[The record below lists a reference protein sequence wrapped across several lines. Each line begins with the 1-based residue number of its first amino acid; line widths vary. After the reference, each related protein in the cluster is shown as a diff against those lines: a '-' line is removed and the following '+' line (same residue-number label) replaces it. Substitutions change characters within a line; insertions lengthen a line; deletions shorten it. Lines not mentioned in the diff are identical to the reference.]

1 MGEVFLSVAGR
12 NVITARLESD
22 KVHGRSWGGKPVLY
36 LGMQLQLLPAGEQRQ
51 INYILVR
58 LGGRLQTQAL
68 GEFASFE
75 VEPLALVPNAQPFFR
90 QQDILVPLDRL
101 RVEHFEK
108 ARAGNDARFQVGI
121 TALVSSSGEPK
132 FEVAHPSSGQLEVIV
147 PRSLWIDNVLSHW
160 NLSKTKVIEI
170 TFSDGATGEK
180 FRNAYVRVEQAEKQ
194 FASGEYKQT
203 LTTLRMAF
211 EGLAKES
218 GFPSAGK
225 DFFESLF
232 VTVHPDKKEKARDT
246 LTGIYRFLHLGP
258 HEQANQPNSNGEPA
272 INRRDA
278 HFALI
283 LTQAA
288 FGYMTPGK

>member
-1 MGEVFLSVAGR
+1 MGEVMLSVGGR

-22 KVHGRSWGGKPVLY
+22 KVHGRSWGGLPLLY

-51 INYILVR
+51 INYTLVR

-75 VEPLALVPNAQPFFR
+75 VEPLALVPNVQPFFR

-121 TALVSSSGEPK
+121 TALVSSPGEPK
-132 FEVAHPSSGQLEVIV
+132 FEVARPSSGQLEVIV

-160 NLSKTKVIEI
+160 NLAKTKVVEI
-170 TFSDGATGEK
+170 TFSDAAAGEK
-180 FRNAYVRVEQAEKQ
+180 FRNAYARVEEAEKHL
-194 FASGEYKQT
+194 ASGEYKQA
-203 LTTLRMAF
+203 LTTLRIAF
-211 EGLAKES
+211 EGLAKDS

-232 VTVHPDKKEKARDT
+232 VTVHPT
-246 LTGIYRFLHLGP
+246 
-258 HEQANQPNSNGEPA
+258 
-272 INRRDA
+272 RRRRLA
-278 HFALI
+278 
-283 LTQAA
+283 TR
-288 FGYMTPGK
+288 